1 MKKPVGRPKL
11 NPSFA
16 LVTWVLV
23 ELLRDTQGNEPRL
36 SAREAAK
43 KLAFQLRRDCRG
55 GRPMPF
61 NTVRR
66 HYKNFQRVMATG
78 SDEQRRVAIS
88 GLEFGRQRREV
99 LGWDAS
105 VLFFAIA
112 QWDNY
117 EAEIRDHQIRLTRLP
132 IQAR

>member
-11 NPSFA
+11 KPSFA

-61 NTVRR
+61 DTVRR
-66 HYKNFQRVMATG
+66 HYKNFARVMASG
-78 SDEQRRVAIS
+78 SSELKDAAILL
-88 GLEFGRQRREV
+88 LEIGRQRREV
-99 LGWDAS
+99 LGWDTS
-105 VLFFAIA
+105 VLIFVIA
-112 QWDNY
+112 QWNNY
-117 EAEIRDHQIRLTRLP
+117 EAEIRDDQIRLTRLP